1 MKTTSSSVKAALA
14 LGGIAL
20 VAVGLL
26 ALTERTARDRISAA
40 RTAAEQRAL
49 QIVLPAG
56 RYDNDPLADRIEV
69 EAPRWLGGDRP
80 LQVWRARLAGQPAA
94 LVFEAEASDGYAGAI
109 RLRIGV
115 EADGRISGVRVT
127 GHRETPGLGDAI
139 EAERSN
145 WIRGFDGRALGD
157 PAAQDWKVRRDGGAF
172 DQFAGATIT
181 PRAVVGAVRR
191 ALQYAATHGDSLYAA
206 PIGTRLAHVDGPAI
220 DSPPTTPTASI
231 RQP

>member
-1 MKTTSSSVKAALA
+1 MKAIGGSVKAALA

-20 VAVGLL
+20 AAVALL
-26 ALTERTARDRISAA
+26 ALTERAARDRISQA
-40 RTAAEQRAL
+40 RAAAEQRAL
-49 QIVLPAG
+49 EIVLPSG

-80 LQVWRARLAGQPAA
+80 LPVWRARLAGQPAA
-94 LVFEAEASDGYAGAI
+94 LVFEAEATDGYAGTI

-127 GHRETPGLGDAI
+127 DHRETPGLGDAI
-139 EAERSN
+139 EAERSD
-145 WIRGFDGRALGD
+145 WIRGFDGRALGE
-157 PAAQDWKVRRDGGAF
+157 PATQDWRVRRDGGAF

-191 ALQYAATHGDSLYAA
+191 ALQYAASHGDALYAA
-206 PIGTRLAHVDGPAI
+206 PVGTRLAHVDGPPI
-220 DSPPTTPTASI
+220 DSPPPVAPTSI
-231 RQP
+231 RPP